1 MSNTTVVDNAKDHVW
16 HHLTQHKAFE
26 ENDPLVMTEA
36 KGMIITDSKGDEY
49 LDATLEVFGPLT
61 SAMEEMTW
69 LRQSR
74 INFQKYHTLLVPLEM
89 SQRLIM
95 LKK

>member
-36 KGMIITDSKGDEY
+36 QLLDCVAIII
-49 LDATLEVFGPLT
+49 ATLKEF
-61 SAMEEMTW
+61 E
-69 LRQSR
+69 
-74 INFQKYHTLLVPLEM
+74 N
-89 SQRLIM
+89 
-95 LKK
+95 

>member
-49 LDATLEVFGPLT
+49 LDATSGGVWTVNLGYGRDDMVKTVSDQL
-61 SAMEEMTW
+61 
-69 LRQSR
+69 SR
-74 INFQKYHTLLVPLEM
+74 ILNHLGTLGLSR
-89 SQRLIM
+89 SQNLTEF
-95 LKK
+95 